1 MPIDTTNVT
10 DCRVLRFES
19 MADVLADAE
28 RIAAS
33 DRAGTLRR
41 TGNWT
46 AAQAMNHVSAF
57 MEYPYDGYPK
67 ELSTPPWFV
76 RVILKLMKN
85 KYMKGPLPKGVK
97 IPKIPGGTVGA
108 TDGPIDAAMVR
119 FKKAAARLK
128 ASAPTVANPIF
139 GPMSHEEWVQLH
151 CRHAELHFGYLHP

>member
-10 DCRVLRFES
+10 DYRTLKFS
-19 MADVLADAE
+19 SLADVLADAE

-46 AAQAMNHVSAF
+46 AAQNFNHIAAF
-57 MEYPYDGYPK
+57 MEYPYDGYPA
-67 ELSTPPWFV
+67 ELSNPPWFV
-76 RVILKLMKN
+76 RVILKLMKS
-85 KYMKGPLPKGVK
+85 KYMRGPLPRGVK

-108 TDGPIDAAMVR
+108 TDGPVDAAVMR
-119 FKKAAARLK
+119 LKKAAERLK
-128 ASAPTVANPIF
+128 VAAPTVPNPVF
-139 GPMSHEEWVQLH
+139 GPLSHEEWVQLH